1 VSDPSPPERAARTRE
16 QLQGLAAA
24 GARTFAPSA
33 FAFAEG
39 LIARGEGLGGTA
51 GARLIAR
58 AEARADA
65 LARELDDARG
75 RARVALQAT
84 GDAAGELARA
94 LTAGDFGRVLRAE
107 RGRRVAGV
115 LPVAGLEAWRARLSA
130 EASARGL
137 ELGHELHAPGAL
149 ASALY
154 ASSRAELS
162 ATLVALRAQ
171 AEVPSHAG
179 PYNPLAIAARALA
192 ELSSLAPGYLTA
204 IVAYLDELSPLLA
217 LPSAASA
224 AGERSPASQGAR
236 GRRRGSSRPAR

>member
-1 VSDPSPPERAARTRE
+1 VSEPSIPERAARTRE
-16 QLQGLAAA
+16 RIQGLAAL

-33 FAFAEG
+33 LAFAEG

-58 AEARADA
+58 AEARAEA
-65 LARELDDARG
+65 LARELEDARG
-75 RARVALQAT
+75 RARAALDGA
-84 GDAAGELARA
+84 GDAAGDLARA
-94 LTAGDFGRVLRAE
+94 IEAGDFGRVLRAE
-107 RGRRVAGV
+107 RRLRVAAMP
-115 LPVAGLEAWRARLSA
+115 PVAGLEAWRARLSA

-137 ELGHELHAPGAL
+137 RLGNELHAPGAL

-171 AEVPSHAG
+171 ADVPLHAG

-192 ELSSLAPGYLTA
+192 ELSSLAPSYLTA
-204 IVAYLDELSPLLA
+204 IVAYLDELSPLLT
-217 LPSAASA
+217 LPPAASRA
-224 AGERSPASQGAR
+224 AERPHAPPGAR
-236 GRRRGSSRPAR
+236 ARRKASTRPPR